1 MTTQQKRRYALLG
14 GLGLALVAFLVIRG
28 RSGGG
33 DAELVGVAGPAGG
46 TSLDAGGGVGGV
58 DSFDPTSLVDLFDTR
73 LAATDSALEQLAVSL
88 GDVRGNVVD
97 LEDFL
102 KTQGA
107 TLNED
112 QWAWGQAPI
121 DPDWY
126 PPTDPG
132 PQGQAPTAAPGNTKA
147 AAGTGFFWNVG
158 GRRTFVT
165 DRNRGAFLAELKRDG
180 VNVQAWAW
188 RHPQAARKVGIA
200 VPKSDPT
207 KKKKRRRGG
216 ASGGGAR
223 AMRVYSSTAGSSS
236 AGSRL
241 LAAIRRPPPSTSR
254 TSPIRPPSTV
264 PGLGS
269 AIGSTVSRPPPP
281 APRTTPILPPS
292 RTVRGGSTT
301 VRVL

>member
-33 DAELVGVAGPAGG
+33 DAELVGVAGPAAG

-58 DSFDPTSLVDLFDTR
+58 DSFDPTSLVDLFETR
-73 LAATDSALEQLAVSL
+73 LSATDSALEQLAVSL

-112 QWAWGQAPI
+112 RWAWGQSPI

-165 DRNRGAFLAELKRDG
+165 DRNRSAFLAELKRDG
-180 VNVQAWAW
+180 VDVQVWAW

-200 VPKSDPT
+200 VPKTDPT
-207 KKKKRRRGG
+207 RKGRRRGG
-216 ASGGGAR
+216 SGGAGGGIRAYSSTGSGGGGL
-223 AMRVYSSTAGSSS
+223 AGV
-236 AGSRL
+236 
-241 LAAIRRPPPSTSR
+241 AATLRRPPASTASR
-254 TSPIRPPSTV
+254 TSPIRPPAGT

-269 AIGSTVSRPPPP
+269 ALGQTVSRPPAA
-281 APRTTPILPPS
+281 APRSTPILPPS
-292 RTVRGGSTT
+292 RLRGGGSTT
-301 VRVL
+301 VRAV